1 VVLTELA
8 NHVRSHMGLVE
19 PSDFSAWMNEV
30 KEATG
35 IKGNELYHPVR
46 IALTGTHSGPDF
58 EKLIPVIE
66 QGTLLNL
73 GVPSVRHRLDAFTG
87 V

>member
-1 VVLTELA
+1 
-8 NHVRSHMGLVE
+8 
-19 PSDFSAWMNEV
+19 
-30 KEATG
+30 
-35 IKGNELYHPVR
+35 VR